1 MHAAQCM
8 LGPTWPDPLQLPGP
22 QPPLPRSHAAA
33 LIGRGPL
40 EGAPLWNP

>member
-1 MHAAQCM
+1 MPRSAC
-8 LGPTWPDPLQLPGP
+8 WDLPGLTLSSCLAHS
-22 QPPLPRSHAAA
+22 PLPRSHAAA